1 MVTTLTRLLIASS
14 TAAML
19 LTACGKSPTG
29 PSPSG
34 PGSASTSTASSIEI
48 NSPAGDPVGGGQRSQ
63 FSTTTARFQINQPSP
78 GAILAVVSPNNG
90 GPQWLVYLGAP
101 GEEILEAATYEN
113 TEPYIPG
120 HSVRARLS
128 VMGNGRLCEGDGRFT
143 ISRMVFDGTT
153 RTSDGNIV
161 PAVSELTVS
170 FENRC
175 RQTPAPGLSGTLVLV
190 RPARLE

>member
-1 MVTTLTRLLIASS
+1 MAMTLARLLIAASI
-14 TAAML
+14 AAPL
-19 LTACGKSPTG
+19 LAACGRSPTA

-34 PGSASTSTASSIEI
+34 AGSASAGSSLNI
-48 NSPAGDPVGGGQRSQ
+48 NSPSGDPVGGGQPSQ
-63 FSTTTARFQINQPSP
+63 FSAATARFQINQPSP
-78 GAILAVVSPNNG
+78 GAILAVVSPNNQ

-101 GEEILEAATYEN
+101 GEDLLEAATYEN
-113 TEPYIPG
+113 TEPYVPG
-120 HSVRARLS
+120 HSLRARLT
-128 VMGNGRLCEGDGRFT
+128 VMGNGKLCEGEGRFT

-175 RQTPAPGLSGTLVLV
+175 QQSPAPGLSGTLVLV
-190 RPARLE
+190 RPAPLT